1 MKCFHCSAP
10 LNETAR
16 FCSRCGADQGF
27 SAELI
32 ARGAAGDQT
41 ALTELYN
48 KTYDNV
54 YYTVKALIRDED
66 TALDILQDS
75 YLKAFRNLNT
85 LNEPEKFRAWIKR
98 IGHNNAVDHLR
109 KAKPM
114 MFSSMPTDDDGAE
127 IEFEDTNAA
136 NLPDVVIDQQETAR
150 LMAEII
156 DTLPEDQRI
165 VISMYYYEGLSVRQI
180 AEELGITENTVK
192 SRLSY
197 GRKKIETK
205 VLDLEKKGT
214 KLYGLAP
221 IPFLLLLLRC
231 WAGYAAK
238 SSPPALS
245 NILGGIAGSS
255 ASSASSAS
263 SVFSTASN
271 TAPASGQ
278 SVFAAKPTQA
288 PGGNY
293 ASAAPQAPA
302 YHAQDPLSN
311 GMQGQSAN
319 YTSSFPQRPPQAPQ
333 PPAPQ
338 PPYPP
343 QYQQPQYQQVQYQQ
357 PTPYNTISGKV
368 AQPNVLS
375 GKVAGATVKA
385 AKKGVGFKIL
395 AVILALVIL
404 GGGAVGVMYA
414 MHVGPFASGAS
425 SDNQE
430 YDGTLYTDP
439 TGTWCVNLPDDW
451 DNNVKI
457 NEINPNEMGGADVY
471 FEYDAG
477 DGKQHILL
485 CIYTIPASYGKYLS
499 FAGSMFGDKLASND
513 EYTVYTYDY
522 RNTTLIPKE
531 SFSDSAKQSE
541 YDKLAGEVQKVL
553 DTYRLK

>member
-1 MKCFHCSAP
+1 
-10 LNETAR
+10 
-16 FCSRCGADQGF
+16 
-27 SAELI
+27 
-32 ARGAAGDQT
+32 
-41 ALTELYN
+41 
-48 KTYDNV
+48 
-54 YYTVKALIRDED
+54 
-66 TALDILQDS
+66 
-75 YLKAFRNLNT
+75 
-85 LNEPEKFRAWIKR
+85 
-98 IGHNNAVDHLR
+98 
-109 KAKPM
+109 
-114 MFSSMPTDDDGAE
+114 
-127 IEFEDTNAA
+127 
-136 NLPDVVIDQQETAR
+136 
-150 LMAEII
+150 MAEII
-156 DTLPEDQRI
+156 DTLPEDQRV
-165 VISMYYYEGLSVRQI
+165 VISMYYYEGMSVRQI

-231 WAGYAAK
+231 WAGHAAK
-238 SSPPALS
+238 SSPSALS
-245 NILGGIAGSS
+245 NILGGIAG
-255 ASSASSAS
+255 SSASSAS

-425 SDNQE
+425 SDNKE

-451 DNNVKI
+451 DSNVKI
-457 NEINPNEMGGADVY
+457 NEMNPNEMGGADVY

-485 CIYTIPASYGKYLS
+485 CIYTIPSSYGKYLS

-531 SFSDSAKQSE
+531 TFSDSAKQSD
-541 YDKLAGEVQKVL
+541 YDKLAGEVQQVL